1 MTITIKD
8 AINLHKCLAQIELD
22 NVSDDNQHDAF
33 YDDIEIKY
41 HRKDGFNFIVDDV
54 IIWGVR
60 SQKAKELL
68 QEYFN
73 EDYIV

>member
-22 NVSDDNQHDAF
+22 NVSDDNQHDVF

-54 IIWGVR
+54 IIWEVR
-60 SQKAKELL
+60 SKKAKELI
-68 QEYFN
+68 QDFFDDVYN
-73 EDYIV
+73 G